1 MMINYIREFKNMTP
15 GELITSVQ
23 LMFNLPNCYIK
34 AAILYFNLWR
44 LEKAKEM
51 LDEMDKSCTRQEE
64 KLQVHRSVIRCN
76 TIYLAFMSVYNFY
89 PLSTFANGIINGV
102 TPWSLYIPFLNWRD
116 GTRQLWLAAII
127 EYFLVIFPVYYNNAT
142 DIYPVIYGQTIRL
155 HFDLLIKRIQR
166 LRCDGDKTEDKN
178 YEELTGCIKDHKRIL
193 EYCDILRPL
202 ISSTIFFQFLVVGM
216 VLGLTFTNLI
226 YFSDLLS
233 GIANLAYIFVY
244 FPAVYNNAADIYP
257 VIYGLTIRLHINLL
271 IKRIELLRCDDN
283 RSEEEHYE
291 ELTGCIKDHKRLLEY
306 CNILR
311 PLISRIIFVQFIMVG
326 IIFGLCM
333 TNLFFFA
340 DMWTC
345 ISTMSYI
352 FGCIFQTFPFC
363 YICNMM
369 EDAVSDLTLSIFQS
383 NWLGAPRRYKSSLLY
398 FMHQSQ
404 QPIKFTAGSIF
415 EISLATN
422 INLAKFAFTV
432 VTIVQQ
438 FNLAEKLDRK

>member
-1 MMINYIREFKNMTP
+1 
-15 GELITSVQ
+15 
-23 LMFNLPNCYIK
+23 
-34 AAILYFNLWR
+34 
-44 LEKAKEM
+44 
-51 LDEMDKSCTRQEE
+51 MDKSCTKNAE
-64 KLQVHRSVIRCN
+64 KLQIHRSVVLCN
-76 TIYLAFMSVYNFY
+76 SIFFIIFVIYNMYSVST
-89 PLSTFANGIINGV
+89 LSTALINGV
-102 TPWSLYIPFLNWRD
+102 APWNVYNPILNWRD
-116 GTRQLWLAAII
+116 GTW
-127 EYFLVIFPVYYNNAT
+127 
-142 DIYPVIYGQTIRL
+142 
-155 HFDLLIKRIQR
+155 
-166 LRCDGDKTEDKN
+166 
-178 YEELTGCIKDHKRIL
+178 EL
-193 EYCDILRPL
+193 
-202 ISSTIFFQFLVVGM
+202 
-216 VLGLTFTNLI
+216 
-226 YFSDLLS
+226 LLS
-233 GIANLAYIFVY
+233 SLIEFILVY

>member
-1 MMINYIREFKNMTP
+1 MCPTIF
-15 GELITSVQ
+15 G
-23 LMFNLPNCYIK
+23 IK
-34 AAILYFNLWR
+34 
-44 LEKAKEM
+44 
-51 LDEMDKSCTRQEE
+51 
-64 KLQVHRSVIRCN
+64 
-76 TIYLAFMSVYNFY
+76 
-89 PLSTFANGIINGV
+89 
-102 TPWSLYIPFLNWRD
+102 
-116 GTRQLWLAAII
+116 
-127 EYFLVIFPVYYNNAT
+127 
-142 DIYPVIYGQTIRL
+142 IRL
-155 HFDLLIKRIQR
+155 HLDLLKQRIEK
-166 LRCDGDKTEDKN
+166 LRMDDAITEDESYTK
-178 YEELTGCIKDHKRIL
+178 LVGCIKDHKI
-193 EYCDILRPL
+193 I
-202 ISSTIFFQFLVVGM
+202 M
-216 VLGLTFTNLI
+216 
-226 YFSDLLS
+226 
-233 GIANLAYIFVY
+233 
-244 FPAVYNNAADIYP
+244 
-257 VIYGLTIRLHINLL
+257 
-271 IKRIELLRCDDN
+271 
-283 RSEEEHYE
+283 
-291 ELTGCIKDHKRLLEY
+291 EY